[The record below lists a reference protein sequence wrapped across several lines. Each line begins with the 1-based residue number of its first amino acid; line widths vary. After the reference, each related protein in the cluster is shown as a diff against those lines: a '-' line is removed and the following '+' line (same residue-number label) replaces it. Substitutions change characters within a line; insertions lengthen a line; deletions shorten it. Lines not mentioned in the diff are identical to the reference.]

1 MRMYFPRIKE
11 YLKKLSKTE
20 LKDFVFYN
28 YNPLFLKI
36 KTKFIR
42 SCSNTQHNSKK
53 NYPDYIYKN
62 HPRSV
67 SLEPCHSFTF
77 HDHLFSQSD
86 IEPITDKKLLSGL
99 PFLYILIKKPII

>member
-1 MRMYFPRIKE
+1 MYFTITIT
-11 YLKKLSKTE
+11 YSLKLKQNLSDHLQI
-20 LKDFVFYN
+20 LK
-28 YNPLFLKI
+28 
-36 KTKFIR
+36 
-42 SCSNTQHNSKK
+42 HNSKK

-67 SLEPCHSFTF
+67 LLEPCHSFTF
-77 HDHLFSQSD
+77 HDHLFSQSG